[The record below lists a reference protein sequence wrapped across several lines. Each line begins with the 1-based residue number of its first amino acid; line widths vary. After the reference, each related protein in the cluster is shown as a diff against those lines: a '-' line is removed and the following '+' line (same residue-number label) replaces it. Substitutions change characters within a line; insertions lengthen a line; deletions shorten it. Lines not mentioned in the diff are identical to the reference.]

1 MTRVSEISEHWFGLC
16 RKPPVVHVLQTG
28 IGIPPESAYEGLPDG
43 GGGGSGT
50 IRRGIGAVLSGTKT
64 LIHNRQL
71 LWFTLLA
78 GLVLAGNTLGQ
89 AALYAIDWTW
99 ATQPLNFLI
108 EFATLFS
115 LVFLL
120 AGLVLSIPSKREGSA
135 SFFEGLA
142 RAKKYL
148 KAIFLWSFVLA
159 LAGILLYIIFFYLP
173 VWFPH
178 ELGFLYGFW
187 HLEPFLTTWFLQFPF
202 NLTLYPMKTI
212 GDPVVGLSWIYP
224 YGFMQ
229 ALIFSAINLLL
240 FILTPFVV
248 PSIVLEKKTIR
259 EAVVGSFALMKKTW
273 AEVAACTVFL
283 GVVAFGVFLTYYLVQ
298 AAHGMVTPRV
308 FVFSRPAGTWFALG
322 VLYDLA
328 LLGIAFV
335 VATVGGI
342 AALDLYLSAKGRQVT
357 GSPEPEPHA

>member
-1 MTRVSEISEHWFGLC
+1 MTRVSEITEHWFGLC
-16 RKPPVVHVLQTG
+16 RKPPAVHALQTG
-28 IGIPPESAYEGLPDG
+28 IGIPPESAHEGLPDG

-50 IRRGIGAVLSGTKT
+50 IRRGIGAALSGMRT
-64 LIHNRQL
+64 LNRNHQL

-89 AALYAIDWTW
+89 AALYAIDWNWT
-99 ATQPLNFLI
+99 AQPFIVWHILNFLI

-120 AGLVLSIPSKREGSA
+120 AGLVMSISSKKEGSVL
-135 SFFEGLA
+135 FFGELA
-142 RAKKYL
+142 GVKKYK

-159 LAGILLYIIFFYLP
+159 LAGILLDIIFFYLP

-178 ELGFLYGFW
+178 ELGSLYGFW

-212 GDPVVGLSWIYP
+212 GDPVVGLAWIYP

-229 ALIFSAINLLL
+229 ALIFLAINLLL
-240 FILTPFVV
+240 FILTLFVV

-259 EAVVGSFALMKKTW
+259 EAVVGSFAMMKKTW
-273 AEVAACTVFL
+273 AEAAACAVFL

-298 AAHGMVTPRV
+298 AAHGIVTPRV
-308 FVFSRPAGTWFALG
+308 FVFSRPTYTWFALG
-322 VLYDLA
+322 LLYDLA
-328 LLGIAFV
+328 LFGVAFV

-342 AALDLYLSAKGRQVT
+342 AALDLYRNAKIRESA
-357 GSPEPEPHA
+357 A